1 MKISTILVFAIILI
15 FNSCKDSS
23 ETRVVK
29 NPRLSYEYRDNL
41 RGDEFQIVIKGKS
54 YILNIIEKNGTKHV
68 QEEPITKVLEI
79 IDKNADENI
88 LKQYIINTYDYSH
101 LMITEY
107 YDKVEIQTEGY
118 IDKYEDSNDVK
129 NYRFKGEKIYAIK
142 SY

>member
-1 MKISTILVFAIILI
+1 MKISTILIFATIVI

-41 RGDEFQIVIKGKS
+41 RGDEFQIVIEDKT
-54 YILNIIEKNGTKHV
+54 YILNIKEKNGTKHIIK
-68 QEEPITKVLEI
+68 EPITKVLEI

-88 LKQYIINTYDYSH
+88 LKQYIINTYNLSH
-101 LMITEY
+101 LMFTEY

-118 IDKYEDSNDVK
+118 IDEYEDSNDAK
-129 NYRFKGEKIYAIK
+129 NYKFKGDKIYAIK
-142 SY
+142 KY